1 MIVYE
6 ICVRNEQ
13 GQWVTLYE
21 NLATPEDVQ
30 VVLDSLPEGTKS
42 EDVWVGTSTS
52 YVVLPKPAD
61 PTFYVGD

>member
-13 GQWVTLYE
+13 KQWVTLYE

-42 EDVWVGTSTS
+42 EDVWVGTSTA
-52 YVVLPKPAD
+52 YTVLPKPAD

>member
-6 ICVRNEQ
+6 VCVRNEQ

-30 VVLDSLPEGTKS
+30 KALDSLPEGTKA
-42 EDVWVGTSTS
+42 EDVWVGTSTA
-52 YVVLPKPAD
+52 YAVLPKPAD

>member
-30 VVLDSLPEGTKS
+30 GALDSLPEGTKA
-42 EDVWVGTSTS
+42 EDVWVGTSTA

>member
-30 VVLDSLPEGTKS
+30 GALDSLPEGTKA